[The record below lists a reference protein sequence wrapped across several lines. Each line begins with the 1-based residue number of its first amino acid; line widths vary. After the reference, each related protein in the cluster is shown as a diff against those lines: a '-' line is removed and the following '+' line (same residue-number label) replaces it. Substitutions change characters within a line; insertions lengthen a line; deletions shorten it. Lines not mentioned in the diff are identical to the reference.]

1 MSALTKLQFEALG
14 IEKILLNS
22 SNFMRASLTKATS
35 ASLFALYSK
44 PTISAPGII
53 NSRSIEFPST
63 AIFNSPTPCS
73 CLSTCLVSSATET
86 VTSADKS
93 NE

>member
-1 MSALTKLQFEALG
+1 MSASTKLQFEALG
-14 IEKILLNS
+14 IKKMLLYS
-22 SNFMRASLTKATS
+22 SNFIRASLTKAIS

-44 PTISAPGII
+44 PTMSAPGII
-53 NSRSIEFPST
+53 NSRSIEFPSI

-86 VTSADKS
+86 VASADNS